1 MAIKKRYLKSKPVCK
16 VTFSLPKE
24 AAGPAKTVCIVGDF
38 NNWKKKGNS
47 LRKLKNGS
55 FKIDLDLPSGREYQF
70 RYLIDNSRWENDW
83 AADKY
88 VPGPYGDNSVVDVS
102 GGIADEV

>member
-24 AAGPAKTVCIVGDF
+24 AAGSARTVCIVGDF
-38 NNWKKKGNS
+38 NNWKKKTNP

-70 RYLIDNSRWENDW
+70 RYLIDNTRWENDW

-88 VPGPYGDNSVVDVS
+88 VCGPYGDNSVVDVS
-102 GGIADEV
+102 GGVAAEL